1 MQGSDAPV
9 FAAQQGKMKHIQL
22 HSTLLARGVDV
33 NKVGFRIVQA
43 NYTVVVYEKLLGSNI
58 P

>member
-33 NKVGFRIVQA
+33 NKVGFRIV
-43 NYTVVVYEKLLGSNI
+43 
-58 P
+58 